1 MRILCFAP
9 VNDPRLLELV
19 EFYREDIRIL
29 QGLGCEVVTETRRRA
44 GARAEADA
52 VLAWWGGASLPV
64 VIASRLRGRP
74 CIVSGA
80 TGLRDRGD
88 KLTRRVPRFALT
100 AAASL
105 FAQRTLAV
113 SRYELDDLRRVGAR
127 RVALGYHSVDTE
139 FYRPGSTSA
148 TPRAVTVAQ
157 LGSGSIV
164 RKGIDLA
171 VAATAIVRQ
180 AFPSFELDVV
190 GPIPPDGAA
199 WLEAARERLD
209 FDGVN
214 VLGELPRAAK
224 RDVLQRGWL
233 YVQASRYEAFGVA
246 MVEAMACGA
255 VPVHSA
261 GGALPEVAGG
271 VGVMTR
277 RTPEAVAEAIVEILS
292 DEPRR
297 LEMAARARMR
307 ALDFS
312 REKRAALF
320 SSVLGEIGCLPTMA

>member
-1 MRILCFAP
+1 
-9 VNDPRLLELV
+9 
-19 EFYREDIRIL
+19 
-29 QGLGCEVVTETRRRA
+29 
-44 GARAEADA
+44 
-52 VLAWWGGASLPV
+52 
-64 VIASRLRGRP
+64 
-74 CIVSGA
+74 
-80 TGLRDRGD
+80 
-88 KLTRRVPRFALT
+88 
-100 AAASL
+100 
-105 FAQRTLAV
+105 V
-113 SRYELDDLRRVGAR
+113 SRFELDDLRRVGAR
-127 RVALGYHSVDTE
+127 RIALGYHSVDTE
-139 FYRPGSTSA
+139 FYRPAATSSS

-157 LGSGSIV
+157 LGSESIV

-199 WLEAARERLD
+199 WLEAARERLN

-255 VPVHSA
+255 VPVHSS

-271 VGVMTR
+271 AGAMSR
-277 RTPEAVAEAIVEILS
+277 RTPEGVAEAIVDLLS

-297 LEMAARARMR
+297 QEMAARARTR

-320 SSVLGEIGCLPTMA
+320 SSVLSDIGCLPTMA